1 MVPLLDA
8 GNRGVDRQNFD
19 GFFVGLFDGPP
30 QTRQSE
36 NYFSWFDGFLRWF
49 SDGFDG
55 FLLASFLMARLM
67 VLMVFMP
74 LMVLMVL

>member
-19 GFFVGLFDGPP
+19 GFFVGLFDGSP
-30 QTRQSE
+30 QTHQSE
-36 NYFSWFDGFLRWF
+36 NCFSWFDGFLRWF

-67 VLMVFMP
+67 ALMVFMV